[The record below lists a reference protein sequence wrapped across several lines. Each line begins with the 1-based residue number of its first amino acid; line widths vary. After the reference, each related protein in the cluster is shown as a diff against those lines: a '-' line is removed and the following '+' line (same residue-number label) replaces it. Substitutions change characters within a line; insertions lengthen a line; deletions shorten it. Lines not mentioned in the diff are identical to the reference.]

1 MNEQLVQRIRECP
14 SLPSLPAIAMQVLEL
29 AQKPD
34 VDIVEIAKIISKDPA
49 LSSKILRTVNSS
61 FYGRSQH
68 VATVSHA
75 LVILGL
81 QSVKTLVLGFTLV
94 MTLSKAKGKGFRHLA
109 YWKRSI
115 FAATAARMIA
125 GRVSLVQQEEAF
137 LAALLKDIGI
147 LVLGQ
152 VLGDQYGE
160 IYASAKTHQDLPAVE
175 MQALGM
181 THADVGGMLAE
192 QWRLPPLL
200 AMPIAHHHS
209 PEQVTDSQLRKLTEL
224 VRLSGR
230 CADVFVDDEPAQA
243 IAMVRQSCHELYRM
257 SASDADA
264 LLADIGTRTK
274 EVASLFDINIG
285 SALEYEAVLKK
296 ANDALVVITLQSQQQ
311 ASTLQQQNKQL
322 LRQATTDGL
331 TGLSNRA
338 LLDGFLAEQ
347 FNEATRRARPLS
359 LLMLDL
365 DNFKHIN
372 DTHGHQAGDEVLRM
386 MGKLLRAA
394 AKPTDLPARYGGEEL
409 AVVLPGVTR
418 LAAASLAE
426 TIRRAAAAREIN
438 CGKVSVPVTVSIGVA
453 TFEPGGPFRDV
464 AHLVK
469 AADLAVYAAKRAG
482 RNCVRVFGA
491 AAKSVPGAAA

>member
-1 MNEQLVQRIRECP
+1 MNDQLVQRIRECP

-29 AQKPD
+29 AQRPD

-94 MTLSKAKGKGFRHLA
+94 MTLSKGKGKGFRHVA
-109 YWKRSI
+109 YWRRSI
-115 FAATAARMIA
+115 FAATAARTIA
-125 GRVSLVQQEEAF
+125 GKINLVQQEEAF

-160 IYASAKTHQDLPAVE
+160 IYASAKTHQDLPAIE

-181 THADVGGMLAE
+181 THAEVGGMLAE

-200 AMPIAHHHS
+200 AVPIANHHN
-209 PEQVTDSQLRKLTEL
+209 PERVIDPQFRKLTEL

-230 CADVFVDDEPAQA
+230 CADVFVDDEPAQT
-243 IAMVRQSCHELYRM
+243 IALVRQSCQDLYKM
-257 SASDADA
+257 SASDADV
-264 LLADIGTRTK
+264 LLADIGTRTRD
-274 EVASLFDINIG
+274 VASLFDINIG

-296 ANDALVVITLQSQQQ
+296 ANEALVVITLQSQQQ
-311 ASTLQQQNKQL
+311 ASTLQYQNKQL
-322 LRQATTDGL
+322 MRQATTDAL

-338 LLDGFLAEQ
+338 LFDAFLAEH
-347 FNEATRRARPLS
+347 FADATRRGRPLS
-359 LLMLDL
+359 LLMMDV
-365 DNFKHIN
+365 DKFKAIN
-372 DTHGHQAGDEVLRM
+372 DAHGHQVGDEVLRTL
-386 MGKLLRAA
+386 GKLLRAA

-409 AVVLPGVTR
+409 AIVLPGVSRAT
-418 LAAASLAE
+418 AATLAE
-426 TIRRAAAAREIN
+426 TIRRAVAARQVK
-438 CGKVSVPVTVSIGVA
+438 CDKLSVPVTTSIGVA
-453 TFEPGGPFRDV
+453 SYEPGGPFRDV
-464 AHLVK
+464 THLVK
-469 AADLAVYAAKRAG
+469 AADMAVYAAKRAG
-482 RNCVRVFGA
+482 RNCVRVFGVNN
-491 AAKSVPGAAA
+491 KTVPGAAA